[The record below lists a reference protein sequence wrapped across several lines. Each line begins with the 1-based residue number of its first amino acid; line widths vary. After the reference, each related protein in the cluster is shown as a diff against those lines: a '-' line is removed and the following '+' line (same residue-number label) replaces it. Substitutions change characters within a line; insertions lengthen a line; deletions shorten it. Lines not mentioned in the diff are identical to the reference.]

1 MSIKVPDDLPP
12 LAHLTSP
19 EHPWPLRLLSAKI
32 GEYVAKMSRLWVEG
46 EVIALKRRA
55 NARVQF
61 FTLADL
67 EEKMT
72 ITCKIWS
79 HNLPPTITEGSRVI
93 IAAKP
98 DFWTGNGSLSLQT
111 DEIRMVGVGD
121 LLARIEQL
129 KARLG
134 AEGLFDTAKKK
145 PLPFLPRKIGL
156 ICGRN
161 TQAMHDVVENVQRR
175 WAAAQFEIREVQVQ
189 GAGAV
194 EAMIPALQE
203 LDAIDD
209 VDVIVLA
216 RGGGSV
222 EDLFPFSDERLVR
235 AAFAATTPIVS
246 AIGHEPDSPVLDFVA
261 DFRAS
266 TPTDAAKNIVPDVGE
281 ERVGLTTTVRRGR
294 IAVDHLLDLAMG
306 ELATLRAR
314 PALAQPEAMVDN
326 RAEDLADLRE
336 WSNTHIRRILDSHR
350 SALDTELGRLRTL
363 SPLSTLKRGYAVIRT
378 EDGLVGSVDGVTTGA
393 KARATLHD
401 GTLDMTIN
409 RVTKG

>member
-79 HNLPPTITEGSRVI
+79 HNLPSTISEGSRVI

-134 AEGLFDTAKKK
+134 AEGLFDPAKKK

-314 PALAQPEAMVDN
+314 PALAQPETMIDN

-350 SALDTELGRLRTL
+350 SALDAELGRLRTL

>member
-12 LAHLTSP
+12 LAHLPSP

-79 HNLPPTITEGSRVI
+79 HNLPSTISEGSRVI

-134 AEGLFDTAKKK
+134 AEGLFDPAKKK

>member
-12 LAHLTSP
+12 LAHLTNP

-79 HNLPPTITEGSRVI
+79 HNLPSTISEGSRVI

-134 AEGLFDTAKKK
+134 AEGLFDPAKKK

>member
-79 HNLPPTITEGSRVI
+79 HNLPPTISEGSRVI

-134 AEGLFDTAKKK
+134 AEGLFDPAKKK

>member
-79 HNLPPTITEGSRVI
+79 HNLPPTISEGSRVI

-111 DEIRMVGVGD
+111 DEIRLVGVGD

-134 AEGLFDTAKKK
+134 AEGLFDPAKKK

-194 EAMIPALQE
+194 EAMIPALHE

-314 PALAQPEAMVDN
+314 PALAQPEALVDN

>member
-1 MSIKVPDDLPP
+1 MSIKVPDDLPQ

-46 EVIALKRRA
+46 EVIQLNRRA

-79 HNLPPTITEGSRVI
+79 HNLPPTISEGSRVI

-98 DFWTGNGSLSLQT
+98 DFWTGNGSLSLQV
-111 DEIRMVGVGD
+111 DEIRTVGVGD

-129 KARLG
+129 KVKLA
-134 AEGLFDTAKKK
+134 AEGLFDPAKKK

-175 WAAAQFEIREVQVQ
+175 WAAARFEIREVQVQ
-189 GAGAV
+189 GAGTV
-194 EAMIPALQE
+194 DAMIPALQE

-235 AAFAATTPIVS
+235 AAFSATTPIVS

-281 ERVGLTTTVRRGR
+281 ERQGLTTTVRRGR
-294 IAVDHLLDLAMG
+294 IAVDHLLDLALS

-314 PALAQPEAMVDN
+314 PSLTHPEAMVDN
-326 RAEDLADLRE
+326 RAEDLANLRE
-336 WSNTHIRRILDSHR
+336 WSHVHIRRILDSHVT
-350 SALDTELGRLRTL
+350 ALEAELGRLRTL

-378 EDGLVGSVDGVTTGA
+378 EDGLVGSVAGVAVGA
-393 KARATLHD
+393 AARATLHD
-401 GTLDMTIN
+401 GTLDMTIDH
-409 RVTKG
+409 VTKG

>member
-1 MSIKVPDDLPP
+1 MSIKVPDDLPQ

-19 EHPWPLRLLSAKI
+19 DHPWPLRLLSAKI

-79 HNLPPTITEGSRVI
+79 HNLPATIAEGSRVI

-98 DFWTGNGSLSLQT
+98 DFWTGNGSLSLQV

-134 AEGLFDTAKKK
+134 AEGLFDPAKKK

-175 WAAAQFEIREVQVQ
+175 WAGAQFEIREVQVQ

-314 PALAQPEAMVDN
+314 PALAQPETMIDN
-326 RAEDLADLRE
+326 RAEDLAGLRE

-350 SALDTELGRLRTL
+350 SALDAELGRLRTL
-363 SPLSTLKRGYAVIRT
+363 SPLSTLKRGYAVIRS
-378 EDGLVGSVDGVTTGA
+378 EDGLVGSVAGVATGA

>member
-79 HNLPPTITEGSRVI
+79 HNLPPTISEGSRVI

-111 DEIRMVGVGD
+111 DEIRLVGVGD

-134 AEGLFDTAKKK
+134 AEGLFDPAKKK

-161 TQAMHDVVENVQRR
+161 TQAMHDFVENVQRR

-194 EAMIPALQE
+194 EAMIPALHE

-314 PALAQPEAMVDN
+314 PALAQPEALVDN

>member
-1 MSIKVPDDLPP
+1 MSIKVPADLPQ
-12 LAHLTSP
+12 LAHMTTP
-19 EHPWPLRLLSAKI
+19 EQPWPLRLLSAKI
-32 GEYVAKMSRLWVEG
+32 SEYVAKMSRLWVEG
-46 EVIALKRRA
+46 EVIQLKRRA

-67 EEKMT
+67 EEKIT

-79 HNLPPTITEGSRVI
+79 HALPATISEGSRVI
-93 IAAKP
+93 VAAKP
-98 DFWTGNGSLSLQT
+98 DFWAGNGSLSLQV
-111 DEIRMVGVGD
+111 DEIRTVGVGD

-129 KARLG
+129 KTKLA
-134 AEGLFDTAKKK
+134 AEGLFDPARKK

-175 WAAAQFEIREVQVQ
+175 WTAAQFEIREVQVQ

-194 EAMIPALQE
+194 EAIIPALQE
-203 LDAIDD
+203 LDMIDD

-246 AIGHEPDSPVLDFVA
+246 AIGHEPDSPVLDLVA

-281 ERVGLTTTVRRGR
+281 ERLGLTTTVRRGR
-294 IAVDHLLDLAMG
+294 IAMDNLLHLAQTELD
-306 ELATLRAR
+306 TLRAR
-314 PALAQPEAMVDN
+314 PAMAHPEVMIDN
-326 RAEDLADLRE
+326 RAEDLANLRQ
-336 WSNTHIRRILDSHR
+336 WSDSHIRRILDAHS
-350 SALDTELGRLRTL
+350 STLAGDLARLRTL
-363 SPLSTLKRGYAVIRT
+363 SPLSTLNRGYAVIRT
-378 EDGLVGSVDGVTTGA
+378 EDRLVGSVTAVAPGA
-393 KARATLHD
+393 HARATLHD
-401 GTLDMTIN
+401 GTLDLRIE

>member
-79 HNLPPTITEGSRVI
+79 HNLPPTISEGSRVI

-134 AEGLFDTAKKK
+134 AEGLFDPAKKK

-294 IAVDHLLDLAMG
+294 IALDHLLDLAMG

>member
-79 HNLPPTITEGSRVI
+79 HNLPSTISEGSRVI

-134 AEGLFDTAKKK
+134 AEGLFDPAKKK

-175 WAAAQFEIREVQVQ
+175 WTAAQFEIREVQVQ

>member
-79 HNLPPTITEGSRVI
+79 HNLPSTISEGSRVI

-134 AEGLFDTAKKK
+134 AEGLFDPAKKK

-175 WAAAQFEIREVQVQ
+175 WAGARFEIREVQVQ

>member
-79 HNLPPTITEGSRVI
+79 HNLPSTISEGSRVI

-134 AEGLFDTAKKK
+134 AEGLFDPAKKK